1 MKSSLK
7 LTALSALALASAA
20 YADTEIRLTG
30 STAFRSSIHASLL
43 ASSNGVFTG
52 GPTKYAHSNTAGN
65 VSGAARSTW
74 VGTVAGISGTTTIRC
89 SWSGSANGIQTV
101 AQNLTNQNFLA
112 TPVANGETPS
122 AGSGTAM
129 TSQIAMSDV
138 YQASTSFTSPSL
150 NDIPVAVVPFT
161 FVVNDAADANNNAI
175 SNVTAQAARALWST
189 GTLPAYFFT
198 GNAANTRTVYAIG
211 RDTGSGTRITA
222 LAETKYGIFTSLAH
236 WQITASGGAVTQL
249 RVWPTSAQ
257 VANNGGDPFIEGNG
271 GYTSGGT
278 LATAMTNTSRS
289 GIQLRNAAGANV
301 GAADKSAILMSC
313 VGLSD
318 ATTIVT
324 GGGKYLS
331 YEGVSFTSISNPTD
345 VAKVAQ
351 GQYTMWGYQHMFD
364 NNALD
369 VDQTAARDAII
380 GAIPNNLGTSGID
393 INAMNVNRGEDG
405 GLVAPN

>member
-65 VSGAARSTW
+65 VSGASRSTW

-89 SWSGSANGIQTV
+89 SWSGSATGINTV
-101 AQNLTNQNFLA
+101 ANSLTNQNFLA

-150 NDIPVAVVPFT
+150 NDIPVAVVPFS

-175 SNVTAQAARALWST
+175 SNVTAQAARALWSS
-189 GTLPAYFFT
+189 GTLPSFVFT
-198 GNAANTRTVYAIG
+198 GVSTNTRSVYAIG

-222 LAETKYGIFTSLAH
+222 LAETKYGVNTPLQH
-236 WQITASGGAVTQL
+236 WQITASSGAVTHL
-249 RVWPTSAQ
+249 RVWPTNAQ
-257 VANNGGDPFIEGNG
+257 VANNGGDTLAANG

-278 LATAMTNTSRS
+278 LATGMSNTSRS
-289 GIQLRNAAGANV
+289 GIQLVTAAGVNS

-313 VGLSD
+313 VGMSD
-318 ATTIVT
+318 AATIVT

-331 YEGVSFTSISNPTD
+331 YEGVSFTNITSPTD
-345 VAKVAQ
+345 IAKVTQ

-369 VDQTAARDAII
+369 ADQTAARDAII
-380 GAIPNNLGTSGID
+380 SAIPNNLGTSGID
-393 INAMNVNRGEDG
+393 INAMAVGRGEDG
-405 GLVAPN
+405 GLVGP